1 MDISEIA
8 ELVWQYS
15 HSIKFGGDDVWDSNL
30 FTSSWDIKRKTNS
43 PWRSYKSGW
52 YWFLAD
58 LSIESLK
65 ALKRPS
71 TLPLKGCDFGQTAL
85 ANWSTFGPELLC
97 RTREDGL
104 LVVYN
109 GHENSVCDRVRSHF
123 ILKNDRT
130 GALGLRHFLLH
141 ERRWELKVFSAPCLT
156 SIPTTHRSK
165 VETLMASKSGR
176 CAVESAWRVS
186 HGWPALC
193 KE

>member
-1 MDISEIA
+1 MNISEIS
-8 ELVWQYS
+8 ELVWQCS
-15 HSIKFGGDDVWDSNL
+15 HSIEFGSDDVWDSNL
-30 FTSSWDIKRKTNS
+30 FTTSWDITRKQNI
-43 PWRSYKSGW
+43 PWRSYRAGW

-58 LSIESLK
+58 LSIEELKSLD
-65 ALKRPS
+65 RPS
-71 TLPLKGCDFGQTAL
+71 TLPLKGCDFGQTAQ
-85 ANWSTFGPELLC
+85 ANWSTFGSELLC

-109 GHENSVCDRVRSHF
+109 GHEGSVCDRARSHF
-123 ILKNDRT
+123 SLNNNRT
-130 GALGLRHFLLH
+130 GALGLRHFSLH

-156 SIPTTHRSK
+156 SIPTTHRYK

-176 CAVESAWRVS
+176 CAVESAWRAS